1 MDGFEFSGQGKLQRI
16 DTFVSK
22 AGKNILTLIIEVS
35 GQYPQLVP
43 VKVFGRL
50 ADRADEWQDGD
61 TLTFTGRLGGR
72 EWNGK
77 VFGEIV
83 ANTVDV
89 VSSGAKQSGGRQAQH
104 REERASEPHPEDDQD
119 IPF

>member
-1 MDGFEFSGQGKLQRI
+1 MDGFEFSGQGELRKI
-16 DTFVSK
+16 DVFVSK
-22 AGKNILTLIIEVS
+22 AGKNILTLIIDVP

-50 ADRADEWQDGD
+50 ADSADQWQPGD
-61 TLTFTGRLGGR
+61 KLQISGRLGGR
-72 EWNGK
+72 DWNGK
-77 VFGEIV
+77 VYPDIV
-83 ANTVDV
+83 ATMVEV